1 MNETYGTEQKNQIIE
16 AVESINNFT
25 RELEL
30 FMQNN
35 NDIIN
40 KDDKEN
46 LKLILSNFNNTSVKI
61 NDVISSQDENISN
74 TIENLNNFSSSLPEI
89 GLKISVLSSEIE
101 KIVNRINSKDGSI
114 SKIID
119 DDSLYNEF
127 FNLISNTNKFV
138 DDARSIA
145 NDIENNPKKYLK
157 AYLAA
162 KREDARDAKKK

>member
-1 MNETYGTEQKNQIIE
+1 M
-16 AVESINNFT
+16 
-25 RELEL
+25 
-30 FMQNN
+30 
-35 NDIIN
+35 
-40 KDDKEN
+40 
-46 LKLILSNFNNTSVKI
+46 
-61 NDVISSQDENISN
+61 
-74 TIENLNNFSSSLPEI
+74 
-89 GLKISVLSSEIE
+89 LSSEIE
-101 KIVNRINSKDGSI
+101 KIVDRINSKDGSI

>member
-1 MNETYGTEQKNQIIE
+1 
-16 AVESINNFT
+16 
-25 RELEL
+25 
-30 FMQNN
+30 MQNN

-74 TIENLNNFSSSLPEI
+74 TIENLSNFSSSLPEI

-101 KIVNRINSKDGSI
+101 KIVDRINSKDGSI